1 MSSQAGALI
10 SYEQVPQPHAGVVEF
25 LSHSIAD
32 PDHATEL
39 SRQLAS
45 LVRPELPNRFVLDFK
60 NVRAFSSTAFGAL
73 VGFVLKVRKA
83 GGIALI
89 CNMDEF
95 VRFGADIIRL
105 GDYAPI
111 FADRQAALDHL
122 AGGEANANADVAFV
136 S

>member
-1 MSSQAGALI
+1 MSSQETAHIGHELI
-10 SYEQVPQPHAGVVEF
+10 ENPRATILDVI
-25 LSHSIAD
+25 SHSIAD
-32 PDHATEL
+32 PEHAAEL

-45 LVRPELPNRFVLDFK
+45 LVRPELPNRYVLDFK
-60 NVRAFSSTAFGAL
+60 NVRTFSSTGFGAL
-73 VGFVLKVRKA
+73 VAFVLKVRKA
-83 GGIALI
+83 GGQVII

-111 FADRQAALDHL
+111 VANRQAALDRL
-122 AGGEANANADVAFV
+122 AAEDSPSGIPFV

>member
-1 MSSQAGALI
+1 MSSQETAHI
-10 SYEQVPQPHAGVVEF
+10 SYELIDHPRAAIVEF
-25 LSHSIAD
+25 LSHSIGD
-32 PDHATEL
+32 PEHATEL

-45 LVRPELPNRFVLDFK
+45 LVRPELPNRYVLDFA
-60 NVRAFSSTAFGAL
+60 NVRTFSSTGFGAL
-73 VGFVLKVRKA
+73 VAFVLKVRKV
-83 GGIALI
+83 GGQVLI

-111 FADRQAALDHL
+111 LADRQAALDRL
-122 AGGEANANADVAFV
+122 AAEGPSSGIPFV

>member
-1 MSSQAGALI
+1 MSSQASTLI
-10 SYEQVPQPHAGVVEF
+10 SYEQVHHPRASVVEF

-32 PDHATEL
+32 PEHATEL

-45 LVRPELPNRFVLDFK
+45 LVRPELPGRFVLDFR
-60 NVRAFSSTAFGAL
+60 NVRSFSSTAFGAL

-111 FADRQAALDHL
+111 VDDRQAAFDRL
-122 AGGEANANADVAFV
+122 AAGEANADV
-136 S
+136 SLTS

>member
-1 MSSQAGALI
+1 MSSQETAHIG
-10 SYEQVPQPHAGVVEF
+10 YERIDHPRATLVEV

-32 PDHATEL
+32 PEHAHEL

-45 LVRPELPNRFVLDFK
+45 LVRPELPDRYILDFK
-60 NVRAFSSTAFGAL
+60 NVRTFSSTGFGAL
-73 VGFVLKVRKA
+73 VAFVLKVRKA
-83 GGIALI
+83 GGQVLI

-111 FADRQAALDHL
+111 LEDRQAALDRL
-122 AGGEANANADVAFV
+122 AVEDSPSGIPFV

>member
-1 MSSQAGALI
+1 MSSQASALI
-10 SYEQVPQPHAGVVEF
+10 SYELVDHPRAAVVEF

-111 FADRQAALDHL
+111 VDGRQAALDRL
-122 AGGEANANADVAFV
+122 AAGEAGVDASFV

>member
-1 MSSQAGALI
+1 MSSQETAHVDFEVI
-10 SYEQVPQPHAGVVEF
+10 DQPRATLVGV

-32 PDHATEL
+32 PEHAAEL

-45 LVRPELPNRFVLDFK
+45 LVRPELPNRYVLDFK
-60 NVRAFSSTAFGAL
+60 NVRTFSSTAFGAL

-83 GGIALI
+83 GGQVLI
-89 CNMDEF
+89 YNMDEF

-111 FADRQAALDHL
+111 VADRQAALDRL
-122 AGGEANANADVAFV
+122 AVADAPSGIPFV

>member
-1 MSSQAGALI
+1 MSSQEVAHI
-10 SYEQVPQPHAGVVEF
+10 SYERIDRPRAGLVEF

-32 PDHATEL
+32 PEHSAEL

-45 LVRPELPNRFVLDFK
+45 LVRPELPNRYVLDFK
-60 NVRAFSSTAFGAL
+60 NVRTFSSTGFGAL
-73 VGFVLKVRKA
+73 VSFVLKVRKA
-83 GGIALI
+83 GGQVII

-111 FADRQAALDHL
+111 VADRQAALDRL
-122 AGGEANANADVAFV
+122 AAEDSTSAVPFV

>member
-1 MSSQAGALI
+1 MSSQASALI
-10 SYEQVPQPHAGVVEF
+10 AYDRVEHPRASVVEF

-39 SRQLAS
+39 SRQLTS
-45 LVRPELPNRFVLDFK
+45 LVRPELPDRFVLDFHA
-60 NVRAFSSTAFGAL
+60 VRSFSSTAFGAL

-111 FADRQAALDHL
+111 VGSRQEALERLAA
-122 AGGEANANADVAFV
+122 GEGDADVAFV